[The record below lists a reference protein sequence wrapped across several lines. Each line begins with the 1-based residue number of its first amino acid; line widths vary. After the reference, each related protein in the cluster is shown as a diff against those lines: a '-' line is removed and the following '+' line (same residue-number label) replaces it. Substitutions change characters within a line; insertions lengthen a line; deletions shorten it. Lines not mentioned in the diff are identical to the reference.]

1 MTAGA
6 SASSNPRP
14 RPAGAGAV
22 VPVFATAIFLNAAL
36 LFAVEPMFTKMVLP
50 LLGGTPSVWNTCLL
64 FYQGA
69 LLAGYGYAHLT
80 SRWLTVPRQ
89 AALHLACLAGAMFL
103 LPVAL
108 PPGAAPP
115 PGGSAEAIG
124 WLLARL
130 TTVLGVPFLLLAAG
144 APLLQRWFSTTRHP
158 SASNPYFLY
167 VASNLG
173 SFAALLAYPVLI
185 EPRLRLG
192 EQSVRWAQGYG
203 VLVLLVLAAAVQGW
217 RWRRHGAEEGERLP
231 LEEEARSPLEV
242 AGEGGGADGGVVMQ
256 REDTGGNEMVRGE
269 SGGEGNVVVGGA
281 PRPRIVFPT
290 NNPSA
295 SASAHSSPHP
305 SSTHHSPV
313 GTTTSNPTPS
323 PTLTPTRA
331 WRLRWVLLSFA
342 PSSLLLGVTTFLS
355 TDIAAVPFLWV
366 IPLALYLLTFVLT
379 FAQRPLLNRRLML
392 ALQVGLVLALLLTIG
407 SNPADH
413 LHALAALHL
422 VAFFV
427 CTMVC
432 HRELAD
438 ARPRA
443 EHLTEYYLWISLGGL
458 LGGVFN
464 VLLAPALYDTV
475 VEYPFALILVLGLRP
490 AWRTA
495 APATRA
501 AILDVAIPLA
511 ILALMVTGYHLPTAP
526 GRWGDVVLYG
536 WLGLLGV
543 VAASCFQ
550 RPLRLAMAGAA
561 LFLGNEIGLGE
572 GDDTL
577 YQGRSFYGVYRVRR
591 WDNYVLLQHGT
602 TTHGGQSLVASRKTE
617 PLTYYHRQGPLG
629 DLFRLTTDSVSP
641 RRVALVG
648 LGTGTTACYARAGE
662 QWSYF
667 EIDPLIVAIARDPR
681 LFTYLR
687 DCQPGV
693 RIVMGDARLS
703 LAREPDGS
711 YDLITLDAFSSDA
724 IPVHLVTREAL
735 AMYRRKL
742 RPGGIVAFHISNR
755 YLDLRPV
762 LVELARDAR
771 MAGAI
776 VDRDVDDEE
785 KDDLHYGS
793 RWVALA
799 DGAHYLAP
807 LVREAGWDVLAPS
820 ASVRVWTD
828 DYSDVLGVLKAQ

>member
-1 MTAGA
+1 VTDAA
-6 SASSNPRP
+6 SRAASSNVARVEAAP
-14 RPAGAGAV
+14 GV
-22 VPVFATAIFLNAAL
+22 VIPVFATAIFLNAAL

-64 FYQGA
+64 FFQGA
-69 LLAGYGYAHLT
+69 LLVGYGYAHLT
-80 SRWLTVPRQ
+80 SRWLSVPRQ
-89 AALHLACLAGAMFL
+89 AALHLACLAGAMAL
-103 LPVAL
+103 LPVTL
-108 PPGAAPP
+108 PAGAAPP
-115 PGGSAEAIG
+115 PGGSAAAIG

-130 TTVLGVPFLLLAAG
+130 TTVLGIPFVLLAAG
-144 APLLQRWFSTTRHP
+144 APLLQRWFATTRHP
-158 SASNPYFLY
+158 AAGNPYFLY

-185 EPRLRLG
+185 EPRWRLG
-192 EQSVRWAQGYG
+192 EQSARWSQGFG
-203 VLVLLVLAAAVQGW
+203 VLVLLVLAASVLAW
-217 RWRRHGAEEGERLP
+217 RWRKGGEVGEG
-231 LEEEARSPLEV
+231 STMV
-242 AGEGGGADGGVVMQ
+242 GGGAVTTTPPSPSAD
-256 REDTGGNEMVRGE
+256 
-269 SGGEGNVVVGGA
+269 GA
-281 PRPRIVFPT
+281 PLSPSLIPT
-290 NNPSA
+290 
-295 SASAHSSPHP
+295 
-305 SSTHHSPV
+305 
-313 GTTTSNPTPS
+313 G
-323 PTLTPTRA
+323 A

-342 PSSLLLGVTTFLS
+342 PSSLLLGVTTFVS

-379 FAQRPLLNRRLML
+379 FAQRPLLDRRLML
-392 ALQVGLVLALLLTIG
+392 ALQVGLVIALLLTIG
-407 SNPADH
+407 ANPADH

-427 CTMVC
+427 ATMVC

-443 EHLTEYYLWISLGGL
+443 EHLTEYYLWISLGGV

-490 AWRTA
+490 AWRTPG
-495 APATRA
+495 PATRA

-511 ILALMVTGYHLPTAP
+511 ILALMVTGYQLPSAP
-526 GRWGDVVLYG
+526 GKWGTYLLYG
-536 WLGLLGV
+536 WLGLAGLLAV
-543 VAASCFQ
+543 NCYR
-550 RPLRLAMAGAA
+550 RPVGLAMAGAA
-561 LFLGNEIGLGE
+561 LFLGNEVGLAE

-602 TTHGGQSLVASRKTE
+602 TTHGGQSLIASRKTE
-617 PLTYYHRQGPLG
+617 PLTYYHREGPLG
-629 DLFRLTTDSVSP
+629 DLFRLTTDSVAP

-648 LGTGTTACYARAGE
+648 LGTGTTACYARPGE
-662 QWSYF
+662 RWSYF

-687 DCQPGV
+687 DCQPDV
-693 RIVMGDARLS
+693 RIVLGDARLS
-703 LAREPDGS
+703 LAREPDGA

-742 RPGGIVAFHISNR
+742 RPGGIIAFHISNR

-771 MAGAI
+771 MAGAL
-776 VDRDVDDEE
+776 VDRDVDGAG
-785 KDDLHYGS
+785 KDALHYGS

-799 DGAHYLAP
+799 ERATFLAP
-807 LVREAGWDVLAPS
+807 LVREGGWEVLAP
-820 ASVRVWTD
+820 AAEVRVWTD
-828 DYSDVLGVLKAQ
+828 DYSDVLGVLKPQ